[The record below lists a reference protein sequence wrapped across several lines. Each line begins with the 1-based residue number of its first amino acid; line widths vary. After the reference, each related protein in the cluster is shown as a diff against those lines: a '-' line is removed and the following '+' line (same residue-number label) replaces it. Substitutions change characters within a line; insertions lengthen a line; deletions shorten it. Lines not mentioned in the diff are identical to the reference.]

1 MVQLNS
7 CFTYSVLRLSQC
19 DRALCWCDVT
29 VVWCGGGVVVSLTP
43 PVDTE
48 DGWEG
53 SSWSLHLAPP
63 QPDSRDQEQG
73 HLVSADTSQAKV
85 GILGLN

>member
-7 CFTYSVLRLSQC
+7 RFTYSVLRLCVTEHCVGVTSQ
-19 DRALCWCDVT
+19 W
-29 VVWCGGGVVVSLTP
+29 WSGGVVVSLTP